1 MSLGL
6 FRYIDIHMD
15 NKLKVSKKVKMSCQN
30 VWKVYGNNPDN
41 FFHGDY
47 DAGRD
52 PSALSKHISNNGH
65 IVANADVSF
74 DVHTG
79 EIFVIMGLSGS
90 GKSTILR
97 CLSRLIKPT
106 FGQIFLDD
114 ENLLEKSDK
123 ELIHLRR
130 HKMGM
135 VFQNFGLLPHLNVIE
150 NIAFPL
156 KLQGLKEKER
166 INKAERVIELV
177 GLTGRENNFIKELSG
192 GQQQRVGI
200 ARSLAVEPDVW
211 FLDEPFSAL
220 DPLIRKQ
227 MQDEFLRIQS
237 IQQKSVVF
245 ITHDFQEALRIADRI
260 ALMRDGQIVQ
270 LGEPVD
276 LILSPK
282 DDYVRE
288 FTKDVPWERV
298 LQASDIIDK
307 NKKVS
312 ETAEQVSFD
321 MPVSKMLHLLSK
333 KSIGVAVVDSRGK
346 KLGMATAQSFVAA
359 LATAEN

>member
-1 MSLGL
+1 MKSDHK
-6 FRYIDIHMD
+6 I
-15 NKLKVSKKVKMSCQN
+15 SEKVKLSCRN
-30 VWKVYGNNPDN
+30 VWKVYGDNPSQ
-41 FFHGDY
+41 FFSN
-47 DAGRD
+47 DAHLRD
-52 PSALSKHISNNGH
+52 PSILSKHISDNGY
-65 IVANADVSF
+65 IVANADVNF
-74 DVHTG
+74 DVHVG

-90 GKSTILR
+90 GKSTIVR

-106 FGQIFLDD
+106 EGEIFLDE

-123 ELIHLRR
+123 ELIDIRR

-166 INKAERVIELV
+166 IQKAERVIDLV
-177 GLTGRENNFIKELSG
+177 GLAGREKNFIKELSG

-237 IQQKSVVF
+237 IQKKSVVF
-245 ITHDFQEALRIADRI
+245 ITHDFQEALRIADRMAI
-260 ALMRDGQIVQ
+260 MRDGQIVQ
-270 LGEPVD
+270 IGEPVD
-276 LILSPK
+276 LILNPK
-282 DDYVRE
+282 DDYVKE
-288 FTKDVPWERV
+288 FTKDVPWESV
-298 LQASDIIDK
+298 LQASDIMDES
-307 NKKVS
+307 KKIS
-312 ETAEQVSFD
+312 ETADQVSFVI
-321 MPVSKMLHLLSK
+321 PVAMMLNLLSK
-333 KSIGVAVVDSRGK
+333 KSLGVVVVDSDGK
-346 KLGMATAQSFVAA
+346 KIGMATAQSFVAA

>member
-1 MSLGL
+1 MKSDQ
-6 FRYIDIHMD
+6 RIKK
-15 NKLKVSKKVKMSCQN
+15 NVKLSCRN
-30 VWKVYGNNPDN
+30 LWKVYGDNPSQ
-41 FFHGDY
+41 FFLNDFPSGD
-47 DAGRD
+47 D
-52 PSALSKHISNNGH
+52 PSILSKHISDNGH

-90 GKSTILR
+90 GKSTIVR

-106 FGQIFLDD
+106 TGEIFLDE
-114 ENLLEKSDK
+114 ENLVEKSDK
-123 ELIHLRR
+123 ELIDIRR

-166 INKAERVIELV
+166 IQKAERVIELV
-177 GLTGRENNFIKELSG
+177 GLTGREKNFIKELSG

-237 IQQKSVVF
+237 IQKKSVVF
-245 ITHDFQEALRIADRI
+245 ITHDFQEALRIADRMAI
-260 ALMRDGQIVQ
+260 MRDGQIVQ
-270 LGEPVD
+270 IGEPVD
-276 LILSPK
+276 LILNPK

-288 FTKDVPWERV
+288 FTKDVPWESV
-298 LQASDIIDK
+298 LQASDIIDES
-307 NKKVS
+307 KKIS
-312 ETAEQVSFD
+312 ETADQVSFD
-321 MPVSKMLHLLSK
+321 MPVAKMLNLLSK
-333 KSIGVAVVDSRGK
+333 KSLGVVVVDSDGK
-346 KLGMATAQSFVAA
+346 KIGMATAQSFVAA

>member
-1 MSLGL
+1 MTNDRKASE
-6 FRYIDIHMD
+6 
-15 NKLKVSKKVKMSCQN
+15 NVKLSCRN
-30 VWKVYGNNPDN
+30 VWKVYGNKSGQ
-41 FFHGDY
+41 FFFNNEHLKTNT
-47 DAGRD
+47 
-52 PSALSKHISNNGH
+52 SSLSKKISDQGN

-74 DVHTG
+74 DVLIG

-90 GKSTILR
+90 GKSTIVR
-97 CLSRLIKPT
+97 CLSRLIEPT
-106 FGQIFLDD
+106 AGEILLDE
-114 ENLLEKSDK
+114 ENLLEKNEK
-123 ELIHLRR
+123 ELIEIRR

-156 KLQGLKEKER
+156 KLQGMKEKER
-166 INKAERVIELV
+166 LAKAERVIELV
-177 GLTGRENNFIKELSG
+177 GLNGREKNFIKELSG

-237 IQQKSVVF
+237 VQKKSVVF
-245 ITHDFQEALRIADRI
+245 ITHDFQEALRIADRMAI
-260 ALMRDGQIVQ
+260 MRDGQIVQ
-270 LGEPVD
+270 IGKPVD
-276 LILSPK
+276 LILNPK
-282 DDYVRE
+282 DDYIRD
-288 FTKDVPWERV
+288 FTKDVPWESV

-307 NKKVS
+307 SKTISK
-312 ETAEQVSFD
+312 TAEEVLFN
-321 MPVSKMLHLLSK
+321 MPVAKMLPLLSK
-333 KSIGVAVVDSRGK
+333 KPVGVVVVDHSGK
-346 KLGMATAQSFVAA
+346 KLGMANAQSFVTA

>member
-1 MSLGL
+1 MA
-6 FRYIDIHMD
+6 
-15 NKLKVSKKVKMSCQN
+15 KKPVISAKN
-30 VWKVYGNNPDN
+30 VWKIFGANPKKYLSQISA
-41 FFHGDY
+41 DY
-47 DAGRD
+47 SFEQIKEDGYIAGV
-52 PSALSKHISNNGH
+52 K
-65 IVANADVSF
+65 DVSI
-74 DVHTG
+74 DVHKG
-79 EIFVIMGLSGS
+79 EMLVIMGLSGS
-90 GKSTILR
+90 GKSTLVR
-97 CLSRLIKPT
+97 CLSRLHDIT
-106 FGQIFLDD
+106 GGTISVDNQDIMSLT
-114 ENLLEKSDK
+114 EK
-123 ELIHLRR
+123 ELIELRR
-130 HKMGM
+130 SKMGM

-166 INKAERVIELV
+166 IKKAERVIDLV
-177 GLTGRENNFIKELSG
+177 GLAGRENNFIKELSG

-237 IQQKSVVF
+237 IQKKSVVF

-270 LGEPVD
+270 IGKPVD

-282 DDYVRE
+282 DNYVRE
-288 FTKDVPWERV
+288 FTKDIPWESV

-307 NKKVS
+307 GKKIS
-312 ETAEQVSFD
+312 ETAEQVPLD
-321 MPVSKMLHLLSK
+321 MPVAKMLHLLSK
-333 KSIGVAVVDSRGK
+333 KSTGVVVINRSGK
-346 KLGMATAQSFVAA
+346 KIGMATAQSFVAA

>member
-1 MSLGL
+1 MKNIQS
-6 FRYIDIHMD
+6 
-15 NKLKVSKKVKMSCQN
+15 VSKKVKMSCQN
-30 VWKVYGNNPDN
+30 VWKVYGDNPDH
-41 FFHGDY
+41 FFSNDSY
-47 DAGRD
+47 TEKD
-52 PSALSKHISNNGH
+52 PSALSKELSDHGH

-74 DVHTG
+74 DVHIG

-90 GKSTILR
+90 GKSTIVR

-106 FGQIFLDD
+106 AGQIFLDE
-114 ENLLEKSDK
+114 ENLLEKSEK
-123 ELIHLRR
+123 ELIDIRR

-166 INKAERVIELV
+166 IKKAERVIDLV
-177 GLTGRENNFIKELSG
+177 GLAGRENNFIKELSG

-237 IQQKSVVF
+237 IQKKSVVF

-270 LGEPVD
+270 IGKPVD

-282 DDYVRE
+282 DNYVRE
-288 FTKDVPWERV
+288 FTKDIPWESV

-307 NKKVS
+307 GKKIS
-312 ETAEQVSFD
+312 ETAEQVPLD
-321 MPVSKMLHLLSK
+321 MPVAKMLHLLSK
-333 KSIGVAVVDSRGK
+333 KSTGVVVIDRSGK
-346 KLGMATAQSFVAA
+346 KIGMATAQSFVAA